1 MTGIIPRINGASF
14 GVYKAHLLEYEI
26 GPCSYENGYIV
37 TAASMI
43 PIKIKYSLGVRS
55 IELTIDFEGETMHEI
70 EQNISEFTEL
80 LHESAEVLLNDG
92 FTYAC
97 YFQNSSTP
105 IQKAPW
111 ILQVKFTL
119 EGYRHG
125 PLETRTLKK
134 SGSVFVDGNYKT
146 PAVLKISTSAASVKV
161 FGITIGNI
169 SGEIVIDSYK
179 KTVTETVNGVTSNKF
194 ADTDMTEFP
203 KLKAGYNEIDIEADG
218 DIAVEL
224 RYYPIYR

>member
-1 MTGIIPRINGASF
+1 MAGIIPRINGASF
-14 GVYKAHLLEYEI
+14 SVYNAHLLEYEI

-43 PIKIKYSLGVRS
+43 PVKLKYSLGVRD
-55 IELTIDFEGETMHEI
+55 IELKIDFEGETMHEI

-80 LHESAEVLLNDG
+80 LHESAEVLLPDG

-97 YFQNSSTP
+97 YFQKASTP
-105 IQKAPW
+105 TEKAPW

-125 PLETRTLKK
+125 ALETRTLEE

-146 PAVLKISTSAASVKV
+146 PAILKISTSATSVKV

-203 KLKAGYNEIDIEADG
+203 KLKAGYNEIGIEANG
-218 DIAVEL
+218 NVTVEL
-224 RYYPIYR
+224 SYYPIYR